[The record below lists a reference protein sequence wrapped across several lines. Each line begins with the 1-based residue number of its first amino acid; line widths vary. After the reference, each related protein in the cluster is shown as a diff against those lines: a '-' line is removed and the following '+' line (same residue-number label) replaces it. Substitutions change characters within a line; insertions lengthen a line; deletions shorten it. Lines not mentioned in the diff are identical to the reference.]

1 MRSLA
6 IQRYCTPVD
15 YDVLNVPQPQ
25 IEAPDDILIKV
36 YAASINPVDVKVASG
51 VAKMVQPETFPYK
64 IGYDLSGIVVS
75 VGPDASSRFKPG
87 DEVYARVPERC
98 RGTIS
103 DFALSTASAT
113 ALKPKLLSHTHA
125 GSLPLVSLTAL
136 QALDAADAELEGG
149 LKGKTVFIPDGLS
162 GVGTVAIQLAKNVFG
177 ASKVITTL
185 SPSKIAKVDEILGKG
200 IVDQV
205 IDYTKQEPAQTLPK
219 GSVDSMFDTMGGAM
233 GCLRAMKEGGVIV
246 TVAALPFGP
255 DMERVMSNAPVVA
268 RWALNAIGFAAQ
280 YRASRYKVKY
290 SYLFTHE
297 RGSDLKRLGNWLD
310 QGKVVPV
317 VCRVSSLTDLQGVR
331 DGCQEVLA
339 AKGGIGKF
347 VIEIQ

>member
-1 MRSLA
+1 MPPPLTQWTSRWHPASRKWCSQKRTSSSFSLKTCFRSFEVPVSFVDTL
-6 IQRYCTPVD
+6 TP
-15 YDVLNVPQPQ
+15 PH
-25 IEAPDDILIKV
+25 
-36 YAASINPVDVKVASG
+36 S
-51 VAKMVQPETFPYK
+51 FPYK

-113 ALKPKLLSHTHA
+113 ALKPKLLSHTQA

-136 QALDAADAELEGG
+136 QALDAADAEHAELEGG
-149 LKGKTVFIPDGLS
+149 LKGKTVLIPGGLS
-162 GVGTVAIQLAKNVFG
+162 GVGTIAIQLAKNAFG

-219 GSVDSMFDTMGGAM
+219 GSVDFMFDTMGGAM

-268 RWALNAIGFAAQ
+268 RWALNAIGRAAQ

-290 SYLFTHE
+290 SYLFTQE
-297 RGSDLKRLGNWLD
+297 RGGDLERLGNWLD

-317 VCRVSSLTDLQGVR
+317 VGRVSSLTDLQGVR
-331 DGCQEVLA
+331 DGCQEVFA